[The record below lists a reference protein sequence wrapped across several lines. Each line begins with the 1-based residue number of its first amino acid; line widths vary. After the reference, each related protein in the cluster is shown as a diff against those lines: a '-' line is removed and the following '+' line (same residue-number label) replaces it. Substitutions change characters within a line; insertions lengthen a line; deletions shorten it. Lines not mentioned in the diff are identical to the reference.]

1 RRQRQ
6 GKQDV
11 GRVVIKHLLHK
22 SKNMTIGFIGTGKIS
37 SAVVEAICTAGNSHL
52 EIVLSPRGEM
62 NSHRLAERFEQVTRA
77 ESNQEV
83 ANRSEIVFI
92 ALKTD
97 IYRDVL
103 RNISFRK
110 EQTIV
115 SFIPFSTISVLSELV
130 APAHIIG
137 RATPLP
143 SVVNHVCPI
152 QVFNISPEVRTILG
166 NIGQILDVE
175 TEDQLHTLWT
185 LTCLI
190 SPFYDLMH
198 SISNWTTENGV
209 ERSITDRYVAD
220 LFHSLTLAAVKE
232 EAPDFRVLSKHAAT
246 PGGLNEWAAQSIS
259 ESGAH
264 SEYARAATHILKLFG
279 NK

>member
-1 RRQRQ
+1 
-6 GKQDV
+6 
-11 GRVVIKHLLHK
+11 
-22 SKNMTIGFIGTGKIS
+22 MTIGFIGTGKIS

-52 EIVLSPRGEM
+52 EIVVSPRGER
-62 NSHRLAERFEQVTRA
+62 NSRRLEEKYEQVTRA

-83 ANRSEIVFI
+83 ADRSEIVFI

-97 IYRDVL
+97 IYSDVL
-103 RNISFRK
+103 RTISFRK
-110 EQTIV
+110 EQMIV
-115 SFIPFSTISVLSELV
+115 SFIPFSTISLLSELV

-152 QVFNISPEVRTILG
+152 QVFNIVPEVRAILG
-166 NIGQILDVE
+166 SIGQVLEVE
-175 TEDQLHTLWT
+175 TEEQLHALWT

-190 SPFYDLMH
+190 SPFYDLMEG
-198 SISNWTTENGV
+198 ISNWTTENGV
-209 ERSITDRYVAD
+209 DRNMADRYVAD

-232 EAPDFRVLSKHAAT
+232 ENPDFRVLSRHAAT
-246 PGGLNEWAAQSIS
+246 PGGLNEWSARSIA